1 MAAQAKGS
9 SEETLR
15 ITCPCCRTKLTV
27 DAASGEIL
35 LEERPKR
42 SGLSWEDALQAGQQR
57 SAEAEQQFRRNIER
71 ERHADELL
79 EKKFREALK
88 KADKSPTPPPRI
100 FDLD

>member
-1 MAAQAKGS
+1 MPAQGKDAS
-9 SEETLR
+9 QETLEIR
-15 ITCPCCRTKLTV
+15 CPCCRTKLTV

-42 SGLSWEDALQAGQQR
+42 SGVSWEDALQAGRKR
-57 SAEAEQQFRRNIER
+57 SAEAEEQFRRNIER

-88 KADKSPTPPPRI
+88 KADKSDSPPPRI